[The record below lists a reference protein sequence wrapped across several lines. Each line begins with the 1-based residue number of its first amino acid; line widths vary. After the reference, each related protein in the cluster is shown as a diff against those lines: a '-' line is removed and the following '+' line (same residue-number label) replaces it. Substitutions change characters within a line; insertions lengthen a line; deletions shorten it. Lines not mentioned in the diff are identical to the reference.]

1 MRKLLWLSL
10 RELFNH
16 RQFTILFSLNLSL
29 GLSGFIALNSFRYSI
44 EKSLSTRSKIVL
56 GADLGLSSRNPLSKD
71 VLDLASRSLPS
82 NAARSDM
89 IELYSMVANI
99 SGLSKLVQLR
109 AIDPNFPFYGTIKMS
124 STQASQETTPLIV
137 DSSATNS
144 NAWVYPEV
152 LTQLNLKVGEPLRI
166 GDMIFRIGG
175 VILDDSAAGITTG
188 MAPRVYIPLAQVPNT
203 KLVTSESLAWYTSLF
218 AIPSATDV
226 QLKKIEQLLHSNP
239 VMPSEVDVYSHQ
251 TAGEQMGRLANY
263 LGDYL
268 GLVSLAAL
276 FLSSVG
282 AIFLFKAYFSRKIL
296 SFAIYLSL
304 GLSPNRV
311 LFLLLFQVAA
321 LGLIGSIPAIC
332 LSLVLVPMISFITQ
346 QLLPVQLD
354 SAMDPMS
361 ILIAVATAVVGSL
374 LVCLPTAL
382 RVKQIKP
389 SFLFRNETIRILPTT
404 LPLVLFSYLPAVVA
418 FWLMSVWQAH
428 SWLVGSLFSAIFGCS
443 GLFFWFLVF
452 LVLKPLERIPKRLPS
467 FIQIATREMVR
478 HQSSTIASFL
488 ALSLGVLLINI
499 APQIEANLR
508 GEIEHPEKSNLPSF
522 FLFDIQEEQ
531 LPELKK
537 LTAEFKIPL
546 KQVSP
551 LIRARLIAVNNQKF
565 EKGEKQV
572 FSREEEREARF
583 RNRGFNLTYRSEL
596 SDSEEISEGHNFSGV
611 FEEANGTVPEIS
623 VEKRFAQRLG
633 LKRNDILTFDIQDVP
648 IEGKIVN
655 FRTVRWASFQPNF
668 FIQFQ
673 PGVLESAPKTY
684 LASLPDHETAIKSSL
699 QNAIVSKFPNI
710 SLIDVSRLA
719 SRILEISQQMIW
731 AMHLMAGLNIV
742 VGLFVMFSICNHQM
756 WQRKWEMSLLKVLG
770 YRSAQVRNIF
780 LFQHL
785 AIGLSAGI
793 VGAITSLVVSFG
805 ISFVL
810 FDGLWIWQWQ
820 VPTFS
825 VLSLIALSFCVS
837 YISSKQIFLTKPNI
851 LLRQETA

>member
-56 GADLGLSSRNPLSKD
+56 GADLGLSSRHPLSKD
-71 VLDLASRSLPS
+71 ILELASRSLPS
-82 NAARSDM
+82 DAARSDM
-89 IELYSMVANI
+89 IELYSMVA
-99 SGLSKLVQLR
+99 STAGLSKLVQLR
-109 AIDPNFPFYGTIKMS
+109 AIDPSFPFYGTIKMS
-124 STQASQETTPLIV
+124 STLASQETMPLVV
-137 DSSATNS
+137 DSSPTNS

-152 LTQLNLKVGEPLRI
+152 LAQLNLKVEDPLRI
-166 GDMIFRIGG
+166 GDMVFRIAG
-175 VILDDSAAGITTG
+175 VILDDSAAGITTS
-188 MAPRVYIPLAQVPNT
+188 MAPRVYIPLSQIPNT

-218 AIPSATDV
+218 AIPAATDA
-226 QLKKIEQLLHSNP
+226 QLKKIEQLLHSSP
-239 VMPSEVDVYSHQ
+239 VIPSEVEVYSHQ

-268 GLVSLAAL
+268 SLVSLAAL

-282 AIFLFKAYFSRKIL
+282 AIFLFKAYFSRKI
-296 SFAIYLSL
+296 SSIAIYLSL
-304 GLSPNRV
+304 GLRPNRV
-311 LFLLLFQVAA
+311 LALVLFQVAA
-321 LGLIGSIPAIC
+321 LGFIGSLPAIC
-332 LSLVLVPMISFITQ
+332 LSLILVPMISLITQ
-346 QLLPVQLD
+346 QLLPIQLD

-361 ILIAVATAVVGSL
+361 ILIAVTTAIVGSL
-374 LVCLPTAL
+374 LVCFPTAL

-389 SFLFRNETIRILPTT
+389 SFLFRNETIRILPT
-404 LPLVLFSYLPAVVA
+404 PPPVVLLSYLPAVVA

-428 SWLVGSLFSAIFGCS
+428 SWQVGSLFTAIFGCS
-443 GLFFWFLVF
+443 GLLFWFLVF
-452 LVLKPLERIPKRLPS
+452 LVLKPLERIPKRFPS
-467 FIQIATREMVR
+467 FVQIATREMVR
-478 HQSSTIASFL
+478 HQSSTITSFL

-508 GEIEHPEKSNLPSF
+508 GEIEHPEKSRLPSF
-522 FLFDIQEEQ
+522 FLFDIQEDQ
-531 LPELKK
+531 LSELKK

-546 KQVSP
+546 QQVSP
-551 LIRARLIAVNNQKF
+551 LVRARLVAVNNQKF

-583 RNRGFNLTYRSEL
+583 RNRGFNLTYRSDLSESEEL
-596 SDSEEISEGHNFSGV
+596 SAGQSFSGV
-611 FEEANGTVPEIS
+611 FDQTKGAVPEIS

-633 LKRNDILTFDIQDVP
+633 LKINDILSFDIQDVP
-648 IEGKIVN
+648 IEGRIIN

-668 FIQFQ
+668 FLQFQ

-684 LASLPDHETAIKSSL
+684 LASLPDHETAIKTSI

-719 SRILEISQQMIW
+719 GRILELSQQMTW

-742 VGLFVMFSICNHQM
+742 VGLFVMFSICNHQI

-770 YRSAQVRNIF
+770 YRSAQVRNMF

-810 FDGLWIWQWQ
+810 FDGLWVWQWQ
-820 VPTFS
+820 APTFS

-837 YISSKQIFLTKPNI
+837 YISSRQIFLTKPNL
-851 LLRQETA
+851 LLRQEVA

>member
-10 RELFNH
+10 REIFNH
-16 RQFTILFSLNLSL
+16 RQFTILFSLSLSL

-44 EKSLSTRSKIVL
+44 EKSLSARSKIVL
-56 GADLGLSSRNPLSKD
+56 GADLGLSSRLPLSKD
-71 VLDLASRSLPS
+71 VLELASRSLPNS
-82 NAARSDM
+82 ATRSDM
-89 IELYSMVANI
+89 IELYSMVANS
-99 SGLSKLVQLR
+99 SGNSKLVQLR
-109 AIDPNFPFYGTIKMS
+109 AIDSHFPFYGIIKMS
-124 STQASQETTPLIV
+124 STQESQESIPLVVDASTT
-137 DSSATNS
+137 N
-144 NAWVYPEV
+144 NRAWVYPEV
-152 LTQLNLKVGEPLRI
+152 LVQLNLRVGDPLRI
-166 GDMIFRIGG
+166 GDMEFRIAG
-175 VILDDSAAGITTG
+175 VIVDDSAAGITTG
-188 MAPRVYIPLAQVPNT
+188 MAPRIYIPLSQVPNT
-203 KLVTSESLAWYTSLF
+203 RLVTSESLAWYTSLF
-218 AIPSATDV
+218 AIPSATDA
-226 QLKKIEQLLHSNP
+226 QLKELEQSLHSSP
-239 VMPSEVDVYSHQ
+239 MIPSEVDVYSHQ

-282 AIFLFKAYFSRKIL
+282 AIFLFKSYFSRKIP
-296 SFAIYLSL
+296 SFAILLSL
-304 GLSPNRV
+304 GLRPNRV
-311 LFLLLFQVAA
+311 LILVLFQVAA
-321 LGLIGSIPAIC
+321 LGFIGSLPAIC
-332 LSLVLVPMISFITQ
+332 FSLLLVPIISLITR

-361 ILIAVATAVVGSL
+361 ILIAVATAVVGSM
-374 LVCLPTAL
+374 LVCFPTAL
-382 RVKQIKP
+382 QLKQIKP
-389 SFLFRNETIRILPTT
+389 SFLFRNETIRIMPTT
-404 LPLVLFSYLPAVVA
+404 LPLVLFSYLPAAVT

-428 SWLVGSLFSAIFGCS
+428 SWQVGSLFTATFGCS

-452 LVLKPLERIPKRLPS
+452 LVLKPLEKVPKRFPS
-467 FIQIATREMVR
+467 FIQISLREMVR
-478 HQSSTIASFL
+478 HPSSTIISFL

-499 APQIEANLR
+499 VPQIEANLR
-508 GEIEHPEKSNLPSF
+508 GEIEHPEKSKLPSF

-537 LTAEFKIPL
+537 LTAEFNIPL
-546 KQVSP
+546 QQVSP
-551 LIRARLIAVNNQKF
+551 LVRARLIAVNNQKF

-583 RNRGFNLTYRSEL
+583 RNRGFNLTYRNEL
-596 SDSEEISEGHNFSGV
+596 SDSEELSEGHNFSGI
-611 FEEANGTVPEIS
+611 FDETKGTLPEIS

-633 LKRNDILTFDIQDVP
+633 LKSGDILTFDIQDVP

-684 LASLPDHETAIKSSL
+684 LASLPDHEAAIKSSL
-699 QNAIVSKFPNI
+699 QNTIVSKFPNI

-719 SRILEISQQMIW
+719 SRILEISQQMTW

-742 VGLFVMFSICNHQM
+742 VGLFVMFSICNHQI

-785 AIGLSAGI
+785 AIGLLAGI

-810 FDGLWIWQWQ
+810 FDGLWVWQWQ
-820 VPTFS
+820 APTFS
-825 VLSLIALSFCVS
+825 VLSLIVLSFCVS
-837 YISSKQIFLTKPNI
+837 YFSSRQIFLTKANV